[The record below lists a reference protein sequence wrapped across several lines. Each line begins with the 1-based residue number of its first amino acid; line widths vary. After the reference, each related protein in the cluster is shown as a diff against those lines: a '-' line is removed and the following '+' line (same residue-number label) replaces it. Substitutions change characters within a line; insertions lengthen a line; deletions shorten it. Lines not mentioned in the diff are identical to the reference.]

1 MKKLLLT
8 VVLVLFSTLAF
19 AQIEG
24 EPEFTDNE
32 VLLLRAAKPLY
43 QERETLRQE
52 TTDQL
57 TAVEALASLDAKI
70 AQVTTI
76 RDNWEAAGRTG
87 AVLVANLVLDTLAA
101 DRVLLA
107 ERVANPVDH
116 AARIAELS
124 SILSQF
130 LQVLLPLAPEGRTT
144 ASYIEFVS

>member
-8 VVLVLFSTLAF
+8 VLITLFAVTAF
-19 AQIEG
+19 AQDVD
-24 EPEFTDNE
+24 PPLTDNE
-32 VLLLRAAKPLY
+32 ILLLRAARPLY

-52 TTDQL
+52 TTDQVG
-57 TAVEALASLDAKI
+57 AQAALDALDAKI

-76 RDNWEAAGRTG
+76 RDNWDAAGRTG

-101 DRVLLA
+101 DREVLA
-107 ERVANPVDH
+107 ARVADPVDH
-116 AARIAELS
+116 TARIAELT
-124 SILSQF
+124 SILNQF